1 MSANGKFWANV
12 EQCRSPHLYIHATH
26 QEKDDL
32 DKCCKIASANNVLT
46 GIDYRVLQYVEELLT
61 SLVDRYKRSKK
72 SFNSSSFVR
81 GI

>member
-12 EQCRSPHLYIHATH
+12 EQCRSPVLYIHATH

-46 GIDYRVLQYVEELLT
+46 GIDYRVLKYVEELLI
-61 SLVDRYKRSKK
+61 SLIDRSKRSQKTF
-72 SFNSSSFVR
+72 SDRFIR
-81 GI
+81 GR